1 MQAFLASR
9 IQTREFYPRKIKFSS
24 MIHLPQFLSQRTND
38 QHEKRRAREDYQGGR
53 SNSGG
58 SLDRGEGEFKKSIH
72 ERAKPQEPQ
81 SEKSS
86 PPKEKKK
93 RYQSEESKT

>member
-1 MQAFLASR
+1 
-9 IQTREFYPRKIKFSS
+9 

-58 SLDRGEGEFKKSIH
+58 SLDRGEGGFKKSIH

-86 PPKEKKK
+86 PPKGKKK

>member
-1 MQAFLASR
+1 
-9 IQTREFYPRKIKFSS
+9 

-58 SLDRGEGEFKKSIH
+58 SLDRGEGEGFKKSIH